1 MEASALTKP
10 HTQIWDNLPETHRRV
25 ILVRHGE
32 TDWNA
37 SKRFQ
42 GHTDIPLNA
51 TGVRQAQALAAHLRK
66 LERQLQRPIA
76 HHCISSDL
84 SRAHDT
90 AKLVWGSDG
99 NFRLD
104 AGLRERNYGDL
115 SGLTGDEMEAKH
127 PEAFEGLKARTS
139 HFSLPGGES
148 LHEFNQRVLN
158 AFHTALANHPDEDL
172 LLVAHGG
179 VLDCIYRYCK
189 AESLEKQRE
198 WLLPNAAIN
207 VLNAPK
213 GSFARLATSDIQI
226 VVWADQTH
234 LVSDQNGPFSDT
246 KDEVDGRVA

>member
-1 MEASALTKP
+1 MTQALAQHWGNTS
-10 HTQIWDNLPETHRRV
+10 ESHRRV

-42 GHTDIPLNA
+42 GHTDIPLNP
-51 TGVRQAQALAAHLRK
+51 TGIRQAQALAAHFRA

-84 SRAHDT
+84 SRAHNT
-90 AKLVWGSDG
+90 ARMLWDSDE
-99 NFRLD
+99 NIRLEL
-104 AGLRERNYGDL
+104 GLRERDYGNL
-115 SGLTGDEMEAKH
+115 SGLTGDEMEAQF
-127 PEAFEGLKARTS
+127 PEAFDGLRTRSS
-139 HFSLPGGES
+139 HFKLPGGES

-158 AFHTALANHPDEDL
+158 AFHAALTNHPESDL

-179 VLDCIYRYCK
+179 VLDCIYRFCK

-198 WLLPNAAIN
+198 WLLPNAALN
-207 VLNAPK
+207 VLKAPRDRAQLSVP
-213 GSFARLATSDIQI
+213 GAIQV

-234 LVSDQNGPFSDT
+234 LSADQTGPLSGPR
-246 KDEVDGRVA
+246 DEVDGRIA